1 MIKNSTKK
9 TGKEIIRNTDGLPLA
24 NSIMQNSLFLTEME
38 AIRRYEAER
47 IFCRHDMQHLLSVAR
62 ITLIMCRE
70 NGIEAS
76 RDLIYSAALLH
87 DIGRAEQYRSGI
99 PHDKAGVEVAGRILD
114 ETGCDDDTRQV
125 ILGMICTHRSG
136 SPAHTP
142 LETVFAAADKRS
154 RLCFVCQ
161 AQNECNWPPEKRN
174 SELEV

>member
-76 RDLIYSAALLH
+76 RDLILY
-87 DIGRAEQYRSGI
+87 
-99 PHDKAGVEVAGRILD
+99 V
-114 ETGCDDDTRQV
+114 
-125 ILGMICTHRSG
+125 
-136 SPAHTP
+136 
-142 LETVFAAADKRS
+142 
-154 RLCFVCQ
+154 
-161 AQNECNWPPEKRN
+161 
-174 SELEV
+174 